1 MLGLVVELT
10 LLNLVSC
17 NKMTDTDE
25 SIILLGK
32 ESYVKPLMNMIPDSL
47 QNKLPALFDSI
58 PEGCI
63 PPNIEGEY
71 IIEKKFCHSNFI
83 DLSDDKD
90 LHLRVKNQHNRVA
103 VVDFD
108 EGGIVHTDTAFVMG
122 TKSRFTLYFKEER
135 NIEFMG
141 NHSRVTR
148 GIIFTGEKRNEGIKN
163 LYFGNV
169 ILSATKGE
177 NPFIGTFI
185 PGWYFIYKDNDGMSV
200 NCDWFDQQGREAD
213 HE

>member
-1 MLGLVVELT
+1 MLRLVVGLT
-10 LLNLVSC
+10 LLGLVSC

-47 QNKLPALFDSI
+47 QNKLPALFGSL

-71 IIEKKFCHSNFI
+71 KIEKKFCHSNFI

-90 LHLRVKNQHNRVA
+90 MHLRVKDQHNRVA

-108 EGGIVHTDTAFVMG
+108 EGGIVHTDTAYVMG
-122 TKSRFTLYFKEER
+122 TDSEFTLYFKEVREM
-135 NIEFMG
+135 EFMG

-148 GIIFTGEKRNEGIKN
+148 CIIFTGEKKNEGIKN

-185 PGWYFIYKDNDGMSV
+185 PGWYFIYKDNDDLSV
-200 NCDWFDQQGREAD
+200 NCNWFDQQRKEGN